1 MADNILNPE
10 YIHLSSILPMTFDI
24 MDKIWEPKELTP
36 QEVKLYTE
44 RSSYSFSSI
53 RTMANY
59 PRISALKF
67 RSIIRK
73 AKQR

>member
-1 MADNILNPE
+1 MNNDVLNPGN
-10 YIHLSSILPMTFDI
+10 ISVRGFSLPVIDT
-24 MDKIWEPKELTP
+24 EPKELTP

-73 AKQR
+73 AKLTQ